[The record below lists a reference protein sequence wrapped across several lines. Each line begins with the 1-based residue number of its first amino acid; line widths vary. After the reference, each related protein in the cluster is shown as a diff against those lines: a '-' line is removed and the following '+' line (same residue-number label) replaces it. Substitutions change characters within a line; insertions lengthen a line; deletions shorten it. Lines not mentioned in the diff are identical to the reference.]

1 MMSRGVH
8 RAGITAGSRMLR
20 AWTTARVVIGIL
32 AVAICIAP
40 AQAQQGGDT
49 PIARLERARAA
60 QPTSANILRALGIAY
75 YRAGRHGEA
84 MPVLLEARR
93 LAPRDGTSALY
104 AGLTAEALGDIAA
117 AREAYASYLTHGRT
131 RRVRHQLAS
140 RLATLNRQELA
151 LAARQSIAQ
160 EQAVGSLPG
169 SPHTIA
175 VPALGFSGSDS
186 TLRPLGRGLADLMIT
201 DLGRSQALTLVER
214 DRMQALLDE
223 IERSGPG
230 RGDATTAVRA
240 GRMVRAGRVVQGAI
254 TQLPNDALRVDAT
267 IVDVPTTASVDAVS
281 ADDRLE
287 QLFALEKRIVFA
299 LFEALGVTLT
309 PAERAL
315 VDQRPTRSMAA
326 FVSYSAGLMAADSG
340 NLATAAAHF
349 AEAVRLDP
357 GFAAAR
363 SRGEEA
369 RAAESGGRLT
379 TAAIEA
385 ALGGTPEGAVV
396 RAADRGIATAEGAV
410 GGTLAGTLAMTAQSI
425 NPSPLLDAA
434 GGSTLRQV
442 LPVRDPA
449 SAVTNTDNPISGLGT
464 LIIIIRQPAP

>member
-1 MMSRGVH
+1 MIISRW
-8 RAGITAGSRMLR
+8 MLR
-20 AWTTARVVIGIL
+20 TGITARVVVL
-32 AVAICIAP
+32 ATLAGAICIAP
-40 AQAQQGGDT
+40 AEAQQAGDA

-60 QPTSANILRALGIAY
+60 QPSSANVLRALGIAY
-75 YRAGRHGEA
+75 YRAGRHAEA

-93 LAPRDGTSALY
+93 LAPRDGTAALY
-104 AGLTAEALGDIAA
+104 AGLNAEAIGDVTA

-140 RLATLNRQELA
+140 RLAALTRQELTR
-151 LAARQSIAQ
+151 AAKQSVAQ
-160 EQAVGSLPG
+160 EREVGAVPG
-169 SPHTIA
+169 SPRTVA
-175 VPALGFSGSDS
+175 VPAFAFSGSDS
-186 TLRPLGRGLADLMIT
+186 TLEPLGRGLADLLIT

-223 IERSGPG
+223 IERSRPG
-230 RGDATTAVRA
+230 QGDATTAVRA

-254 TQLPNDALRVDAT
+254 TQLPNEALRVDAA
-267 IVDVPTTASVDAVS
+267 IVDVPTTASLDAVS

-287 QLFALEKRIVFA
+287 QLFSLEKRIVFA

-309 PAERAL
+309 PTERAL

-340 NLATAAAHF
+340 NLSAAAGHF

-357 GFAAAR
+357 GFSAAR
-363 SRGEEA
+363 SRRDEA
-369 RAAESGGRLT
+369 RAAEAGGRLT
-379 TAAIEA
+379 TTAIEA
-385 ALGGTPEGAVV
+385 ALGGTPEGGIV
-396 RAADRGIATAEGAV
+396 RAAERGFAAADGTL
-410 GGTLAGTLAMTAQSI
+410 GGTLAGTLALTAESI

-434 GGSTLRQV
+434 GGATLRQV
-442 LPVRDPA
+442 IPLRDPA
-449 SAVTNTDNPISGLGT
+449 SAVTNTDSPISGLGT